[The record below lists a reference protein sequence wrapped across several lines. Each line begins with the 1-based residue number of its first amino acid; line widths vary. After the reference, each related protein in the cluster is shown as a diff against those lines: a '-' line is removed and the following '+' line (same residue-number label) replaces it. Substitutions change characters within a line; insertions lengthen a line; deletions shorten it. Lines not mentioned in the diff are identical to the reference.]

1 MEAKRV
7 NGPLRYARLLLAF
20 ARVGMIREM
29 TFRGNFL
36 IKVLVEAL
44 WLCFLL
50 VFYRTVFA
58 NTSRVAD
65 WTEPEYLFF
74 LGCYFTLEGL
84 METLF
89 LTNCNEFAELVRTGD
104 LDFYLLRPID
114 EQFLI
119 TCRYIEWSTVPNLAM
134 GVGLMAFALIR
145 MGWVFDPLQGSLFVL
160 LFGCGVAITYS
171 FLVFLT
177 SLSVWMM
184 RNQSLYELWWLFT
197 SLMRYPKEIFA
208 GTWFAPVSWF
218 FTFIIPILIIVN
230 VPARGM
236 VKVFEPG
243 LVVFTF
249 AATIILLWGS
259 RAFFRYALQKYRSA
273 SS

>member
-1 MEAKRV
+1 MEAERM

-20 ARVGMIREM
+20 ARVGLIREM

-36 IKVLVEAL
+36 IKVLVEGL

-134 GVGLMAFALIR
+134 GVGLMAVALIR
-145 MGWVFDPLQGSLFVL
+145 MGWAFDPVQGLLFVL
-160 LFGCGVAITYS
+160 LFSCGMAITYS

-184 RNQSLYELWWLFT
+184 RNQSLYELWWLVT
-197 SLMRYPKEIFA
+197 SLMRYPKEM
-208 GTWFAPVSWF
+208 SWF
-218 FTFIIPILIIVN
+218 FTFIVPILIIVN

-249 AATIILLWGS
+249 AATIVLLWGS
-259 RAFFRYALQKYRSA
+259 RTFFRYALQKYRSA

>member
-1 MEAKRV
+1 MTYV
-7 NGPLRYARLLLAF
+7 NGPVRYARLLYAF
-20 ARVGMIREM
+20 ARCGMIREM

-65 WTEPEYLFF
+65 WTEPQYLFF

-89 LTNCNEFAELVRTGD
+89 LTNCNEFADLVRTGD
-104 LDFYLLRPID
+104 LDFYLLKPID
-114 EQFLI
+114 EQFLV

-134 GVGLMAFALIR
+134 GVGLMGVALVR
-145 MGWVFDPLQGSLFVL
+145 MGWVFDPLQASLFVL
-160 LFGCGVAITYS
+160 LFGCGMAITYS

-177 SLSVWMM
+177 SMSVWMM
-184 RNQSLYELWWLFT
+184 RNQSLYELWWLVT

-208 GTWFAPVSWF
+208 DTWFAPVSWF
-218 FTFIIPILIIVN
+218 FTFIVPILIIVN

-236 VKVFEPG
+236 VKVFEPA
-243 LVVFTF
+243 LVFFTL
-249 AATIILLWGS
+249 AATVVLIFAS
-259 RAFFRYALQKYRSA
+259 RRFFRYALQKYRSA